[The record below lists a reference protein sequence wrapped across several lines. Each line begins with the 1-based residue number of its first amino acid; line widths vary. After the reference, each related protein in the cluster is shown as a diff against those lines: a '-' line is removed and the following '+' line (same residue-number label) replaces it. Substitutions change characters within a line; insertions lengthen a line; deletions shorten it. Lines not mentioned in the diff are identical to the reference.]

1 MDILITDFISG
12 IDFGEVQSFKNLQ
25 IIPLFRKGEE
35 GLVYL
40 TLKEASEKKL
50 LKVKEVSAEASVPE
64 LNKRTGD
71 GSLFLFKKIN
81 I

>member
-35 GLVYL
+35 G
-40 TLKEASEKKL
+40 KEEIKACYSGKL
-50 LKVKEVSAEASVPE
+50 YRAGKVVLSD
-64 LNKRTGD
+64 R
-71 GSLFLFKKIN
+71 
-81 I
+81 